1 MWAEKELHNLRKM
14 ARFGVKVPRAVAL
27 KKHVLIMEFIGS
39 DGQPAPKLKDALL
52 SSAEWE
58 IAFQETLQTMKR
70 LYSDCHLVHADL
82 SEYNILWH
90 EGGCHFID
98 VSQSVEPNHPEGLS
112 FLMRD
117 CTNVAEFFRK
127 KGVHDV
133 GKPHELF
140 TTITGLPI
148 EEEADIMGQV
158 IEHQAKENILDNPP
172 FEDAAAGGA
181 DEDSTGTTAVS
192 LARAIPGHPK
202 PKPGSYSKSP
212 KGLSKSP
219 RGGGTAL
226 SKSPANASTGKS
238 PKSPNG
244 SALQSL
250 TDGDLRKL
258 KDSLAGADAMDEDS
272 SEKKASVVRFQD

>member
-27 KKHVLIMEFIGS
+27 KKHVLVMEFIGS

-58 IAFQETLQTMKR
+58 IAYEETLQTMRK
-70 LYSDCHLVHADL
+70 LYTDCHLVHADL

-117 CTNVAEFFRK
+117 CTNVTEFFRK

-133 GKPHELF
+133 AEPHELF
-140 TTITGLPI
+140 TKITGLPI
-148 EEEADIMGQV
+148 KEEADIMGQV
-158 IEHQAKENILDNPP
+158 IEHQLREDIIDSPP
-172 FEDAAAGGA
+172 FEDAAGGVG
-181 DEDSTGTTAVS
+181 DERESGTAAVS
-192 LARAIPGHPK
+192 SARAIPGHPK
-202 PKPGSYSKSP
+202 PKPGSHSKSP

-219 RGGGTAL
+219 KGRFAM
-226 SKSPANASTGKS
+226 SKSPANSSAGKS
-238 PKSPNG
+238 PKSPSG
-244 SALQSL
+244 STLQSL

-258 KDSLAGADAMDEDS
+258 KDTLKESNEINEEDT
-272 SEKKASVVRFQD
+272 SERKSSVVRFQD